1 MPHEPAKLLRDM
13 LDAGQAIRLYTGGL
27 ELSGFLADRTLRDA
41 VHWNFM
47 IIGEALS
54 QLRRL
59 APEVADRISES
70 GRIIAFRNQLIHGY
84 GVIQPEIT
92 WSIIQDKLPT
102 LLRELTALLSEP

>member
-1 MPHEPAKLLRDM
+1 MPARRSGCTAAAWNYPTFLRI
-13 LDAGQAIRLYTGGL
+13 ARFGSL
-27 ELSGFLADRTLRDA
+27 ELHDHR
-41 VHWNFM
+41 
-47 IIGEALS
+47 GEALS